1 MQNKCGAEL
10 LQCTQHLA
18 IKSLKDQ
25 CLSHKN
31 QSFKKPNA
39 QLIYFVSHKF
49 KFWDEIKQMKLT
61 QHVQN
66 IFPTLKTSPQKGI
79 RIQTKPKTGEK
90 HFHAQARSFA
100 MIHWCFPYDVN
111 YCAGFQS
118 FLSLFKFLSLF
129 WSLILYG
136 NETF

>member
-1 MQNKCGAEL
+1 MCCRAFTMCPTLGNTI
-10 LQCTQHLA
+10 TQRPTK
-18 IKSLKDQ
+18 I
-25 CLSHKN
+25 
-31 QSFKKPNA
+31 SFKKQNA

-49 KFWDEIKQMKLT
+49 KYWDEIKQMKLT

-66 IFPTLKTSPQKGI
+66 IFPTLKTSPQKVI
-79 RIQTKPKTGEK
+79 RIQTKPKDWRKTF
-90 HFHAQARSFA
+90 FHAQARSFA

-111 YCAGFQS
+111 YCAWLPVLQS

-129 WSLILYG
+129 CSLILYG